1 MENQSNEKQ
10 TALQMPKEEPKKE
23 KKEKPS
29 ILTKKYLTPVGNKM
43 QPEYELQYDEK
54 LRKDLVVKVGEVDI
68 DDQIQKSAHMTDFA
82 FLQREAIRTGQYPS
96 GDENSYGV
104 DMTLLPTN
112 IHELHKFSQDY
123 KAAYD
128 RLGEHGKKAFGS
140 VQGYKDAILNGSAET
155 ILNNYFLKLSKEEI
169 EKAKPKKQE
178 ILKEGDK

>member
-10 TALQMPKEEPKKE
+10 IALQMSKEEPKKE

-29 ILTKKYLTPVGNKM
+29 ILTNKYLTPVGNKM

-54 LRKDLVVKVGEVDI
+54 LRKELVVKVGEVDI

-82 FLQREAIRTGQYPS
+82 FLQREAIRTGQYPT

-178 ILKEGDK
+178 KEGDK

>member
-1 MENQSNEKQ
+1 MENLLNVKQ
-10 TALQMPKEEPKKE
+10 TAPQTLKEEPKKQ

-29 ILTKKYLTPVGNKM
+29 ILSKKYLTPVGNKM
-43 QPEYELQYDEK
+43 QPQYELQYDEK
-54 LRKDLVVKVGEVDI
+54 LRKDLVVQVGEVDI

-82 FLQREAIRTGQYPS
+82 FLQREAIRTGQYPVAP
-96 GDENSYGV
+96 DDAYGV

-155 ILNNYFLKLSKEEI
+155 ILNNYFLKLSKEEF
-169 EKAKPKKQE
+169 EKAKKEKE
-178 ILKEGDK
+178 EGDK

>member
-1 MENQSNEKQ
+1 MENQLNEKQ
-10 TALQMPKEEPKKE
+10 TALQTPKEEPKKE

-82 FLQREAIRTGQYPS
+82 FLQREAIRTGQYPT

-104 DMTLLPTN
+104 DMTLLPSN

-178 ILKEGDK
+178 KEGDK